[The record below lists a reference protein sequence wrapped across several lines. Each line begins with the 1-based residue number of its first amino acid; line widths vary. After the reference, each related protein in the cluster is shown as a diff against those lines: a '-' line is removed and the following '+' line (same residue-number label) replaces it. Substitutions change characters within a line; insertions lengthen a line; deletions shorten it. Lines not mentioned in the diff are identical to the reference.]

1 MSNLFRQQ
9 VLDTPAQRSYGEL
22 VLNRSLNSWVM
33 VWCAVGISV
42 GLMAFLYFG
51 HYTRRVSASGLLEP
65 ENGLLR
71 VFAPSGGVVA
81 ERLVAEGAV
90 VKKGQLLFVVAD
102 ERALAGA
109 AVQPAVAAAAPVS
122 AASAQGTAIA
132 TTNPVASAATTVM
145 PSAEPN
151 VTAVATA
158 VATAA
163 PTAGL
168 PAKAASGAT
177 TALATIA
184 PAPNFASA
192 IAQSIAAR
200 QRTLEA
206 ERQQTEQTMAQVQSA
221 LRDKIARLQNERDE
235 LVKETALVQL
245 RVASTRQRLAQ
256 DKALAQGQFISVA
269 AVQQRQDEVN
279 AAQAALSGTQRSAL
293 ALERLQTDARNE
305 LAQMPARLSAQM
317 AGFAQRRAVIEQ
329 ESTESQVRMRVAV
342 VAPADGVVTAIL
354 SEAGSSVNAQP
365 LATLLPA
372 SSQLLAQL
380 FVPAK
385 SVGFVEPGQQVRIRY
400 QAFPYQKFGQYTGTV
415 SYVSKAQLTQEALPP
430 GTPQVISDGGVYRVT
445 VKLDKQ
451 AITAYGKPQALVAGM
466 VLDADIKQDTRR
478 LIEWIFE
485 PIYAI
490 KGKILG

>member
-1 MSNLFRQQ
+1 MSDSPRAIFRQQ

-33 VWCAVGISV
+33 VWCAVGISL

-51 HYTRRVSASGLLEP
+51 HYTRRVSASGLLMP

-81 ERLVAEGAV
+81 ERLVAEGAI

-102 ERALAGA
+102 ERALANA
-109 AVQPAVAAAAPVS
+109 EAAPALALRAAGGR
-122 AASAQGTAIA
+122 AASATA
-132 TTNPVASAATTVM
+132 
-145 PSAEPN
+145 
-151 VTAVATA
+151 AV

-163 PTAGL
+163 
-168 PAKAASGAT
+168 ASNPVNAVAAT
-177 TALATIA
+177 TAATTA
-184 PAPNFASA
+184 KATSGTAMAAAVPAPNFASA

-206 ERQQTEQTMAQVQSA
+206 ERQQTEQTMGQVQSA
-221 LRDKIARLQNERDE
+221 LQGKIARLQAERDE
-235 LVKETALVQL
+235 LTKETALYQL
-245 RVASTRQRLAQ
+245 RVDSARQRLVQ
-256 DKALAQGQFISVA
+256 DKALAQGQFISAA

-279 AAQAALSGTQRSAL
+279 AAEAALSGAQRGAL
-293 ALERLQTDARNE
+293 ALQGQQTDARNE

-415 SYVSKAQLTQEALPP
+415 SYVSKAQLTQDALPP

-490 KGKILG
+490 KGKIFN